1 MSSSVFRV
9 LSTLTSLRCLSALPA
24 INRVF
29 NSSIS
34 SKYPISA
41 LNYKFLIRENSINAG
56 SNDVIDLTKFVT
68 YEEIKELPSY
78 PAKMLID
85 VREPKELEETGRIPT
100 SINIPLK
107 QVAEKLS
114 LDFSSDNFKTLFQ
127 REKPTVDTEIIF
139 YCKIGARS
147 QSATDLCYKL
157 GYKNV
162 KNYKGS
168 WMEWAE
174 KEGLKK

>member
-1 MSSSVFRV
+1 MV
-9 LSTLTSLRCLSALPA
+9 TENIHLP
-24 INRVF
+24 V
-29 NSSIS
+29 
-34 SKYPISA
+34 
-41 LNYKFLIRENSINAG
+41 IRESSATAG

-85 VREPKELEETGRIPT
+85 VREPKELEETGQIPT
-100 SINIPLK
+100 SINIPREYLFNIIYQNVIHSINFIRIQVK
-107 QVAEKLS
+107 QVPEKLS
-114 LDFSSDNFKTLFQ
+114 QDFSSDNFKTLFQ

-157 GYKNV
+157 GYK
-162 KNYKGS
+162 K
-168 WMEWAE
+168 
-174 KEGLKK
+174 

>member
-1 MSSSVFRV
+1 MSNSVFRV
-9 LSTLTSLRCLSALPA
+9 LSTLTSLRCLSAVPT
-24 INRVF
+24 INRAF
-29 NSSIS
+29 NSAITT
-34 SKYPISA
+34 KYPVSA
-41 LNYKFLIRENSINAG
+41 LNYKLQVRGNSVNAG

-68 YEEIKELPSY
+68 YEEIKELPNY

-114 LDFSSDNFKTLFQ
+114 QDFSADNFKTLFN

-139 YCKIGARS
+139 HCKIGVRS
-147 QSATDLCYKL
+147 QTATDLCYKL

-168 WMEWAE
+168 WIEWAE

>member
-1 MSSSVFRV
+1 MSNSVFRV
-9 LSTLTSLRCLSALPA
+9 LSTLTSLRCLSAVPT
-24 INRVF
+24 INRAF
-29 NSSIS
+29 NSAITT
-34 SKYPISA
+34 KYPVSA
-41 LNYKFLIRENSINAG
+41 LNYKLQVRGNSVNAG

-68 YEEIKELPSY
+68 YEEIKELPNY

-107 QVAEKLS
+107 TVTEMLELS
-114 LDFSSDNFKTLFQ
+114 AHDFVNKFRRL
-127 REKPTVDTEIIF
+127 KPTPYTEIIF
-139 YCKIGARS
+139 SCRSGKRAEDACEMARN
-147 QSATDLCYKL
+147 L
-157 GYKNV
+157 GFKNV

-168 WMEWAE
+168 WIEWAE

>member
-1 MSSSVFRV
+1 MVTENIHIPV
-9 LSTLTSLRCLSALPA
+9 
-24 INRVF
+24 
-29 NSSIS
+29 
-34 SKYPISA
+34 
-41 LNYKFLIRENSINAG
+41 IRENSINAG

>member
-107 QVAEKLS
+107 VVTETLELS
-114 LDFSSDNFKTLFQ
+114 THEFVNRFRRL
-127 REKPTVDTEIIF
+127 KPTIWTEVIF
-139 YCKIGARS
+139 TCRSGKRAEDACEMARN
-147 QSATDLCYKL
+147 L
-157 GYKNV
+157 GF
-162 KNYKGS
+162 
-168 WMEWAE
+168 
-174 KEGLKK
+174 KK